1 MLNLLEQYKKIIEL
15 DSISEKGNEGIVN
28 HLTLLLRDIGLK
40 VQLQQVMHSIEDVSK
55 RQFNLIGILG
65 DPLVDRK
72 TKKGLL
78 LSSALDTMSPGIL
91 NRWSEV
97 AGKPLQAEINEGK
110 IFGLGANSSKLDF
123 LCKLMAVRKFK
134 EKKLKTPVY
143 LVGTAGSEL
152 EMLGVKYLVQSL
164 VLNPKFVIVGEPTEL
179 KLVYQH
185 KSLCSFKISVRYQ
198 LIKKDARGFNRQIA
212 LSSLGQIAHSAH
224 PKLGKNAIFQLFDL
238 LKLAEENGFEFR
250 FTRFSGGEKAIRVPD
265 FAQASVFVSS
275 HQFEDFKQFF
285 FEMTNRIPDPSI
297 FAMEVSSAT
306 EWGVQFLPE
315 ELFSCLIYIE
325 NFLIDLEKQLE
336 QCPEK
341 YQEKYY
347 DTSFNPPF
355 STVNL
360 YSLNQTHNGLD
371 LYFDLRLLPSVSI
384 QEFRPLLQQKMDQ
397 LATHFPNLNLSLML
411 EKFYPPLTTNLESD
425 LIKHCQGAMDL
436 AGLPFGFLKKS
447 SFTEAAIYHQAGFE
461 AVAFGAGVAFGVSS
475 SPNEY
480 NLLDHLDK
488 AILFYEKLIER
499 VCL

>member
-15 DSISEKGNEGIVN
+15 DSVSAKGNEGI
-28 HLTLLLRDIGLK
+28 
-40 VQLQQVMHSIEDVSK
+40 
-55 RQFNLIGILG
+55 
-65 DPLVDRK
+65 
-72 TKKGLL
+72 
-78 LSSALDTMSPGIL
+78 LDTMSPGIL
-91 NRWSEV
+91 NRWNEV
-97 AGKPLQAEINEGK
+97 VGKPFQAEINEGK

-123 LCKLMAVRKFK
+123 LCKLMAVKKFK

-152 EMLGVKYLVQSL
+152 GMLGVKYLVQSL
-164 VLNPKFVIVGEPTEL
+164 ALNPKFVMVGEPTEL

-198 LIKKDARGFNRQIA
+198 LIKKDARGFNRQIT

-336 QCPEK
+336 QGSKQGSEK
-341 YQEKYY
+341 WLEKFN

-360 YSLNQTHNGLD
+360 YALNQTHNGLD
-371 LYFDLRLLPSVSI
+371 LYFDLRLLPSISM
-384 QEFRPLLQQKMDQ
+384 QEFQPLLQQKMDR
-397 LATHFPNLNLSLML
+397 LATHFPNLNVSLML

-461 AVAFGAGVAFGVSS
+461 AVAFGAGVAFGVSN